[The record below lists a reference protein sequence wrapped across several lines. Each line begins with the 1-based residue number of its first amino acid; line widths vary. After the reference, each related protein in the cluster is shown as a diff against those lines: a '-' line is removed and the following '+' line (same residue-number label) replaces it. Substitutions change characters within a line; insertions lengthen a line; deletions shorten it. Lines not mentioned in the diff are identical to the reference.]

1 MHHDQVELI
10 PGLQGYFNI
19 RKSKIV
25 TDLINKLKGKKYNNK
40 AEKKEFYKL
49 NVHLK

>member
-1 MHHDQVELI
+1 MTKLNLSQDLKVILI
-10 PGLQGYFNI
+10 LENPKN
-19 RKSKIV
+19 V
-25 TDLINKLKGKKYNNK
+25 TDLINKLKGKKYNDK